1 VNPSWPILIQ
11 QYIANDISDDN
22 ARALELQLKEN
33 AALRDLYLDAVHLDA
48 ALAATAEAAAMAH
61 TLATPPSPTTVQPA
75 PAIRHRARLAI
86 AAIAALF
93 TLLLTLW
100 HQHTH
105 AGVEFEVLRLSD
117 HSNSPWK
124 PGSRLRKTNLLWT
137 QGSLEI
143 RLSSGVTLTIN
154 GSAQLH
160 LVSPMEVR
168 LRAGRITAD
177 VGERGKG
184 FLIETNDYRIVD
196 LGTVFGVDASPSAKT
211 DVVVFNGQVEVHE
224 KGSSQPSLLLSQG
237 EGVRLERNRRTSRIV
252 SVNGPDDPRAW
263 SAKTHPPENTL
274 ITAVSDSMSADEA
287 GAAKWPSLRNF
298 YRIVPNGL
306 RNGAL
311 AFADT
316 LDEWSDVP
324 PELIGADQ
332 VRTFAVDRY
341 NWWMRITLEIAQPV
355 ELFVLVDRRNP
366 VPAWVRESFAPT
378 GHSMTLDFKP
388 EQARGAIVRRFPYD
402 VWSRR
407 VESPGTITLG
417 APYENPP
424 ADRKSFSPN
433 NMFGIAARPLR

>member
-1 VNPSWPILIQ
+1 MSPNWPLLIQ
-11 QYIANDISDDN
+11 QFIANDISDDN
-22 ARALELQLKEN
+22 ARALEQQLKEN
-33 AALRDLYLDAVHLDA
+33 AALRDLYLDAVHLDS
-48 ALAATAEAAAMAH
+48 ALAATAEAAAMAR
-61 TLATPPSPTTVQPA
+61 TLAAPPPPTPVQHA
-75 PAIRHRARLAI
+75 TDIRHRARIALAT
-86 AAIAALF
+86 IAALF

-124 PGSRLRKTNLLWT
+124 PGSRLRKTNVLWT

-154 GSAQLH
+154 GAAQLH

-252 SVNGPDDPRAW
+252 SVNGPNNAGAW
-263 SAKTHPPENTL
+263 SAKTDPPENTL

-298 YRIVPNGL
+298 YRIIPNGL
-306 RNGAL
+306 CNGAL

-341 NWWMRITLEIAQPV
+341 NWWMRITLEIAQPL
-355 ELFVLVDRRNP
+355 ELFLLVDRRNP
-366 VPAWVRESFAPT
+366 VPAWVRESFTPT
-378 GHSMTLDFKP
+378 GQSVTLDFKP
-388 EQARGAIVRRFPYD
+388 DQARGAIVRRFPYD

-407 VESPGTITLG
+407 VTSAGTITLG
-417 APYENPP
+417 PPYENPP

-433 NMFGIAARPLR
+433 NMFGVAARPLR

>member
-1 VNPSWPILIQ
+1 
-11 QYIANDISDDN
+11 
-22 ARALELQLKEN
+22 
-33 AALRDLYLDAVHLDA
+33 
-48 ALAATAEAAAMAH
+48 
-61 TLATPPSPTTVQPA
+61 
-75 PAIRHRARLAI
+75 
-86 AAIAALF
+86 
-93 TLLLTLW
+93 
-100 HQHTH
+100 
-105 AGVEFEVLRLSD
+105 
-117 HSNSPWK
+117 
-124 PGSRLRKTNLLWT
+124 
-137 QGSLEI
+137 
-143 RLSSGVTLTIN
+143 
-154 GSAQLH
+154 
-160 LVSPMEVR
+160 MEVR

-196 LGTVFGVDASPSAKT
+196 LGTVFGVDAAPSAKT

-263 SAKTHPPENTL
+263 SAKSHPPENTL

-316 LDEWSDVP
+316 LDEWSNVP
-324 PELIGADQ
+324 PDLIGADQ

-341 NWWMRITLEIAQPV
+341 NWWMRLTLEIAQPV

-378 GHSMTLDFKP
+378 GDSMTLDFKP
-388 EQARGAIVRRFPYD
+388 DQARGTVVRRFPYD